1 MATKRSTFKTLFYI
15 KKTSVRKDGK
25 APIMVRITIDG
36 QDIVF
41 SSKLFVNPTIWKNGA
56 ASGKSVE
63 AVKTNGLL
71 NEITTRLTNHYHRI
85 LVEELCLI

>member
-1 MATKRSTFKTLFYI
+1 
-15 KKTSVRKDGK
+15 
-25 APIMVRITIDG
+25 MVRITIDG

-85 LVEELCLI
+85 LREEDFVTAEKLRNAFLGIGMMEN